1 MAFGIGINNENQDA
15 GMIRGS
21 QQDEDGEIR
30 CIKQIEVHSQEAK
43 MYAGIPS
50 VEFDCTIV
58 IMKQKI
64 PVKLLYFQTENRWA
78 LNYR

>member
-1 MAFGIGINNENQDA
+1 MAFGIGINNEN
-15 GMIRGS
+15 
-21 QQDEDGEIR
+21 
-30 CIKQIEVHSQEAK
+30 QEAK